1 MGNDAFKLNGLYV
14 LNIKEVF
21 ILSGRDFNK
30 SSKPKKRNYSIVR
43 YTSSDYVPLQKL
55 DLLSKFRMTFRFLFD
70 KKYKEVN
77 QRKKRIQQERDYH
90 DKMVVLKNFLNEQ
103 LASQPKAKKIFIQV
117 DKKFLPVLDDVLNNI
132 SPEWFPT
139 PMKINPNILKYI
151 RVPHVLIEFSYV
163 GEFDLTNMDTIPTEK
178 VKTLLEQIQEILN
191 FDKEGD

>member
-1 MGNDAFKLNGLYV
+1 MRNINLDCDALYIQI
-14 LNIKEVF
+14 IKEVC
-21 ILSGRDFNK
+21 ILSN
-30 SSKPKKRNYSIVR
+30 KPKKRNYSIVR

-55 DLLSKFRMTFRFLFD
+55 DLFSKFRMAFRFLFD

-103 LASQPKAKKIFIQV
+103 LASQPKAKKIFIQI

-139 PMKINPNILKYI
+139 PMKINPNILKYV
-151 RVPHVLIEFSYV
+151 RVPHILLEFDYM
-163 GEFDLTNMDTIPTEK
+163 GEYDLTNIETNYIKKDLTY
-178 VKTLLEQIQEILN
+178 LEQVQEILTFN
-191 FDKEGD
+191 REGD